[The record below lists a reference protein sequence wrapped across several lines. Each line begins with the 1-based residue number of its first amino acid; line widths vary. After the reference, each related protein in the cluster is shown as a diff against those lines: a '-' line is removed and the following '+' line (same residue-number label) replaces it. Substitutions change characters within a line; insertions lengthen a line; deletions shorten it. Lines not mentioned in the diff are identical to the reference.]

1 MKRII
6 KTREFKIWQL
16 EQITG
21 LQNKMGHNINSMQRE
36 IVRNGKEKAE
46 VQKQGGGSGTFQKEH
61 NRTLILLLS
70 NYFIYSSTC
79 LHW

>member
-61 NRTLILLLS
+61 NRDID
-70 NYFIYSSTC
+70 FIII
-79 LHW
+79 